1 MKKIFCIIASIFV
14 MTSALCVSAA
24 EMNSAQAERLSS
36 LGIMNGDPDGNM
48 RLNDNITRA
57 EAAKMLCIAKTTQDV
72 IDSSE
77 ITESFKDVPE
87 SHWAYRYICYAKKNG
102 IVNGDENGN
111 FNPEANITNAEI
123 AKMVVSLLGYSV
135 FADNNGGYPIGY
147 MLAATRF
154 GVTDGLTLVTDS
166 PAIRND
172 VGIMINNALDIP
184 LMVNTSE
191 NGEEEFSI
199 MDGNNGYP
207 GKTLLTEKT
216 AK

>member
-1 MKKIFCIIASIFV
+1 

>member
-48 RLNDNITRA
+48 RLNNNITRA

-191 NGEEEFSI
+191 NGEKEFSI

-207 GKTLLTEKT
+207 RKTLLTEKT

>member
-1 MKKIFCIIASIFV
+1 

-24 EMNSAQAERLSS
+24 EMNSAQAERLNS
-36 LGIMNGDPDGNM
+36 LGIMNGDENGNM
-48 RLNDNITRA
+48 RLNDCITRA
-57 EAAKMLCIAKTTQDV
+57 EAAKMLCIAKTTQEV

-111 FNPEANITNAEI
+111 FNPEATITNAEI
-123 AKMVVSLLGYSV
+123 TKMVVSLLGYSA
-135 FADNNGGYPIGY
+135 FADSNGGYPAGY
-147 MLAATRF
+147 MMAATRF
-154 GVTDGLTLVTDS
+154 GVTDGLTLITDS

-172 VGIMINNALDIP
+172 VGIMIDNALDIP
-184 LMVNTSE
+184 LMVNTSK

-199 MDGNNGYP
+199 MDGNNGCP
-207 GKTLLTEKT
+207 LKTLLTEKT
-216 AK
+216 SK

>member
-48 RLNDNITRA
+48 RLNNNITRA

-154 GVTDGLTLVTDS
+154 GVTDGLTLATDS

-191 NGEEEFSI
+191 NGEKEFSI

-207 GKTLLTEKT
+207 RKTLLTEKT

>member
-1 MKKIFCIIASIFV
+1 

-87 SHWAYRYICYAKKNG
+87 SHWAYRHICYAKKNG

-191 NGEEEFSI
+191 NGEKEFSI

-207 GKTLLTEKT
+207 RKTLLTEKKKKKKST
-216 AK
+216 P

>member
-1 MKKIFCIIASIFV
+1 

-207 GKTLLTEKT
+207 RKTLLTEKT

>member
-191 NGEEEFSI
+191 NGEKEFSI

-207 GKTLLTEKT
+207 RKTLLTEKT

>member
-1 MKKIFCIIASIFV
+1 
-14 MTSALCVSAA
+14 
-24 EMNSAQAERLSS
+24 MNSAQAERLSS

-207 GKTLLTEKT
+207 RKTLLTEKT

>member
-207 GKTLLTEKT
+207 RKTLLTEKT

>member
-1 MKKIFCIIASIFV
+1 

-191 NGEEEFSI
+191 NGEKEFSI

-207 GKTLLTEKT
+207 RKTLLTEKT

>member
-1 MKKIFCIIASIFV
+1 

-77 ITESFKDVPE
+77 ITESFNDVPE

-199 MDGNNGYP
+199 MDGNNGYHR
-207 GKTLLTEKT
+207 KTLLTEKT